1 MQDLPIDTLLDDL
14 GYGTPELRAAARTAL
29 EAGGL
34 TRPGKQRIAEAKREP
49 ARAALAAA
57 VLAACADCAPAAAAE
72 APERHVVVVEREHC
86 AICGGSS
93 NERAIAALEAA
104 CAEAGV
110 RRVVVVGGSPGTRAD
125 LRGRIRGLELRLVDG
140 VSRRTLKQA
149 RDDLAWADLVVVW
162 GATEIDHKTSALYT
176 GANVV
181 TCQRRGV
188 TSLVETVLTRLRP
201 PLRSR
206 AR

>member
-1 MQDLPIDTLLDDL
+1 MQDLPIDALLDDL

-29 EAGGL
+29 EVGGL
-34 TRPGKQRIAEAKREP
+34 TRPGKRRIAAAKREP

-57 VLAACADCAPAAAAE
+57 VVAACADCAPSAAADDPA
-72 APERHVVVVEREHC
+72 RRVVVVDPERC
-86 AICGGSS
+86 GICGGSS

-104 CAEAGV
+104 CAGAGV
-110 RRVVVVGGSPGTRAD
+110 RRLVVVGGSPGTRAD
-125 LRGRIRGLELRLVDG
+125 LRGRVRGLELRLVDG
-140 VSRRTLKQA
+140 VARRTLRQA
-149 RDDLAWADLVVVW
+149 RDDLAWADLVVIW

-188 TSLVETVLTRLRP
+188 TSLVETVLTRLKGS
-201 PLRSR
+201 SR
-206 AR
+206 

>member
-1 MQDLPIDTLLDDL
+1 MQDLPIDALLDDL
-14 GYGTPELRAAARTAL
+14 GYGTPELRAAARTVL
-29 EAGGL
+29 EADGL
-34 TRPGKQRIAEAKREP
+34 TRPGKQRIAAAKREP

-57 VLAACADCAPAAAAE
+57 VVAACADCAPAAAEDA
-72 APERHVVVVEREHC
+72 ARRVVVVEPERC

-93 NERAIAALEAA
+93 NERAIGALEAA
-104 CAEAGV
+104 CADAGV

-125 LRGRIRGLELRLVDG
+125 LRGRVRGLDLRLVDG
-140 VSRRTLKQA
+140 VARRTLRQA
-149 RDDLAWADLVVVW
+149 RDDLAWADLVVIW

-188 TSLVETVLTRLRP
+188 TSLVETVLTRLKGP
-201 PLRSR
+201 T
-206 AR
+206 ARGAR